1 MKLII
6 AGFGLMGSSIAR
18 AARRA
23 FGDAAIIYAVDPNDA
38 VRTKAQE
45 LDLCTAAFADI
56 SDTPTDCDWMIL
68 AAPVSVN
75 LSLIDTAITHAGEQT
90 RITDLGSTKA
100 DIVRALETNFAE
112 FDRFIPSHPMAGREL
127 SGPAHGQADLFD
139 NKRVILTPPTTADAA
154 HISAATALFEQLGG
168 HIIIMDDASE
178 HDRLMGYA
186 SHLPH
191 LLAFAFVNL
200 AARGNNGARDYQD
213 LTGAG
218 YRDFTRIAASDPVMW
233 QDIFI
238 GNKDNI
244 LEQLDAFSAIA
255 DMYREAITTGDRAK
269 LEALIGEA
277 GDERKRLRE
286 IIKGQDT

>member
-6 AGFGLMGSSIAR
+6 AGFGLMGSSVAR
-18 AARRA
+18 AALRA
-23 FGDAAIIYAVDPNDA
+23 FDHAVIYAVDPNDA
-38 VRTKAQE
+38 VRAKAKA
-45 LDLCTAAFADI
+45 LGLCKDAFADI
-56 SDTPTDCDWMIL
+56 SEAPKDCDWIIL
-68 AAPVSVN
+68 AAPVSAN
-75 LSLIDTAITHAGEQT
+75 LSMIGAAIEHASET
-90 RITDLGSTKA
+90 TCITDLGSTKA
-100 DIVRALETNFAE
+100 DIVSALNTHHAGFE
-112 FDRFIPSHPMAGREL
+112 RFIPAHPMAGREL
-127 SGPAHGQADLFD
+127 SGPENGQADLFD
-139 NKRVILTPPTTADAA
+139 HKQVILTPPKAATPA
-154 HISAATALFEQLGG
+154 HINAAENFFEQLGARTL
-168 HIIIMDDASE
+168 IMDDASE

-218 YRDFTRIAASDPVMW
+218 YRDFTRIAASDPTMW

-244 LEQLDAFSAIA
+244 LEQLDVFSDIIDTYRQAI
-255 DMYREAITTGDRAK
+255 ITDDRTK

-277 GDERKRLRE
+277 GDERKRLRD
-286 IIKGQDT
+286 IIKG